1 MKIHREG
8 YRTLLLVFTL
18 LLVAD
23 ILLFVFIL
31 NGPAGYFLVLFVS
44 LLIFSYFYQ
53 FFMDPAR
60 DIAKKNGAVLAPAD
74 GKVVVIEETY
84 ESEYFK
90 ANCLQ
95 VSIFMSPFNVHSN
108 RSPLTGRV
116 KYLKYHPGKFL
127 VAWNPKSSDLNERA
141 TLVIEDEKGQ
151 EILLRQI
158 AGAVARRIVT
168 YPGVGD
174 RVEQGE
180 EIGFIKFG
188 SRVDVFL
195 PAGTPVEVII
205 GDKTLAGITAITQN
219 IK

>member
-60 DIAKKNGAVLAPAD
+60 NIAKKNGAVLAPAD

-90 ANCLQ
+90 ASCLQ

-108 RSPLTGRV
+108 RSPVTGRV

-127 VAWNPKSSDLNERA
+127 VAWNPKSSELNERA
-141 TLVIEDEKGQ
+141 TIVIEDEKGQ

-188 SRVDVFL
+188 SRVDIFL